1 MKLKFEAMKVKMEQL
16 QQSELVA
23 FDQIWIGSGEASF
36 NKLPSSVYNYVYF
49 RYSSLRKAME
59 NCSFLHCYLF
69 SYVALRCKVINFVHC
84 YVTHMTKSMP
94 FCPNLLSPLL
104 GMAFL
109 SISGFRV
116 TTLDKKIR

>member
-1 MKLKFEAMKVKMEQL
+1 MKLKFEAMKVMMEQL

-59 NCSFLHCYLF
+59 NCSFF
-69 SYVALRCKVINFVHC
+69 A
-84 YVTHMTKSMP
+84 
-94 FCPNLLSPLL
+94 LLSI
-104 GMAFL
+104 FL
-109 SISGFRV
+109 CSI
-116 TTLDKKIR
+116 TL